1 MLEWAK
7 GKWVDELHEV
17 LWAYRTTS
25 KRPTR
30 ATPFTLAYGME
41 VVIPIEIGM
50 PTAKTVMRGQRDDN
64 EELIRQLD
72 WADKIRG
79 NATIR
84 MASYRQRAIVHYNKK
99 AWPRVF
105 RIRTLVL
112 RRVFKNT
119 TEVGARNLQA
129 NWEGSYVVIEVGDSG
144 VYHPQTL
151 DDVPLLHP

>member
-1 MLEWAK
+1 
-7 GKWVDELHEV
+7 
-17 LWAYRTTS
+17 
-25 KRPTR
+25 
-30 ATPFTLAYGME
+30 ME
-41 VVIPIEIGM
+41 VVIPTEIGM

-112 RRVFKNT
+112 RRVLKNT

-151 DDVPLLHP
+151 DDVPLLHL